1 MSCAICQSFEHLVEE
16 CPILPAAREM
26 FGMPCGICQSF
37 EHLVEECPIIPV
49 AREIFGDYNTYN
61 SNCRNHPNFFWE
73 PQPLRQ
79 EIDSQ
84 DKKMDEVQHDLSQKI
99 DNLQDSISR
108 FANLNTMQEKEN
120 SPSQP
125 HQNQKGIHEMEAKE
139 GDKEVDLPTC
149 KLEHKEESE
158 TEKEKREESI
168 ASNGAQF
175 GVETKKLWPFED
187 DCAKLNG
194 NVAAE
199 PISLLLDTFLEHFL
213 ELKLC
218 IPYVFLKLRKSGV
231 QCFKTVCNLD
241 LKRRSYGHL
250 KESNFAFGR
259 LRAPVEETMPS
270 KENTRTE
277 AKVLIQPT
285 QKATTDA
292 SAPQDLTII

>member
-1 MSCAICQSFEHLVEE
+1 
-16 CPILPAAREM
+16 
-26 FGMPCGICQSF
+26 
-37 EHLVEECPIIPV
+37 
-49 AREIFGDYNTYN
+49 
-61 SNCRNHPNFFWE
+61 
-73 PQPLRQ
+73 
-79 EIDSQ
+79 
-84 DKKMDEVQHDLSQKI
+84 MDEVQHDLSQKI

-158 TEKEKREESI
+158 TEKKRGRGSQKQRKTEQFAPRNSLVQNSHHPTPLCEIAFESI

-259 LRAPVEETMPS
+259 FQLRAPVEETMPS